1 MPDDADLTPTPD
13 ATPDP
18 LAAALAALAPAAP
31 AFDRNALLFDAG
43 RASRDR
49 DVTFWRRVAGGFGV
63 LAVAA
68 AGWCGFALTRPAP
81 EPRVEV
87 VERVVEKV
95 VEKVVEIPA
104 PSPPSAADPVP
115 LTRADPSSV
124 GNLRDVA
131 LTRGV
136 DALPARPVAATV
148 VLTAGSSNWR

>member
-1 MPDDADLTPTPD
+1 MPDDADVTPTPD

-49 DVTFWRRVAGGFGV
+49 DVAFWRRVAGGFGV

-68 AGWCGFALTRPAP
+68 AGWGSSALTRPAP

-95 VEKVVEIPA
+95 VEKVVEVPA
-104 PSPPSAADPVP
+104 PPSAADPPEP
-115 LTRADPSSV
+115 LTRADPTSV

-136 DALPARPVAATV
+136 DALPARPVAASV
-148 VLTAGSSNWR
+148 VLTAGSSDWR